1 MAAEDDFYRRPV
13 VVVGGSDGGVATP
26 ATARANAFE
35 QVPPPERYN
44 AVKARETM
52 RGRLALGVLIV
63 VGTEILLFFALAF
76 LHIQPVQDIKE
87 LGLLLFTP
95 TIGVLGTVLGFYF
108 GIDKAT
114 RDEPD

>member
-1 MAAEDDFYRRPV
+1 VAEDDFYRRPV
-13 VVVGGSDGGVATP
+13 VVVGGSDGAATP

-35 QVPPPERYN
+35 HVPPPERFN

-52 RGRLALGVLIV
+52 RGRLALGILIV
-63 VGTEILLFFALAF
+63 VGVEILLFFALAF
-76 LHIQPVQDIKE
+76 LNVERMQDIKE

-108 GIDKAT
+108 GVDKAT
-114 RDEPD
+114 RSDRE